1 MTTNH
6 THRILPLLAAI
17 AMLAAFGATTV
28 HAAPL
33 PNKFVLSSSFGW
45 DVNQT
50 TGGDIC
56 TVASK
61 NTCQLFGKES
71 SEPGGFNYSKSVAVD
86 NDPASAYYGDV
97 YVADGDNQR
106 VQVLAPTGA
115 FVSMFGWDVNK
126 TEDETPGVT
135 QAEKNICT
143 AESND
148 TCGAGVVGGAPG
160 QIDDGLSIAVDA
172 NSGNVYL
179 LEQVVG
185 EPGGETAV
193 GYRVQA
199 FTAAGAWLLEIGS
212 DVNETAE
219 TNVCT
224 EREVE
229 EAGVKC
235 GGPTLIPIRAGASST
250 EHGAFNPS
258 YGGNL
263 LAVGGPEG
271 LLYVGDEDRVQEFN
285 AETGEWKGEIPLT
298 SISSAPGSRVVALA
312 VDETGDVYLAYRIGG
327 GPTNLIRQFNP
338 SGVQVSDFEVEDLY
352 SHMLALD
359 PYGRL
364 AVDTSLYSSTGAKI
378 SEFAFAGEHQG
389 LAFAASDELYVA
401 GGSTREVEAYV
412 SALFPEPATCPASQV
427 TATSAVLCG
436 AINANGVKSRG
447 VFSFGPPAGARTP
460 VAFEGE
466 GTTPE
471 AVAWHLSGLVP
482 NETYGYEMTAE
493 AEVAG
498 EEATG
503 SGAQVTFHTLTPRPE
518 VPGAPSV
525 SDVTSAFALL
535 SAQVNPEHAP
545 TRYHFEYGP
554 CPVLEGCGAV
564 ASTPDQESSVY
575 GTTGAIQEVVG
586 LQPQS
591 TYSYRLL
598 ADNAHEEAGGVKQG
612 GETVGQEGHFTT
624 GALPVPAAQTGA
636 ASAVGATS
644 AVIAGLADPDGQSA
658 VYAFELGVYQGSGT
672 RYGIV
677 FSGLAGASVVP
688 VSESYA
694 LTGLQSGTTYAYRI
708 VVKSGY
714 GEATGATMTFTTEG
728 LPAVLAAPVSLAQ
741 LSVPSIAF
749 PTLATGGGKPVS
761 RKAKSRCGSAGAKS
775 PRCPRSKPR
784 ARRKPKHGQANRR
797 GPAGSG
803 AGGGRAGHDHQTHG

>member
-1 MTTNH
+1 MTTSY
-6 THRILPLLAAI
+6 TKSILPLLAVV
-17 AMLAAFGATTV
+17 AMLGAFGATTA

-33 PNKFVLSSSFGW
+33 PSKFVLSSSFGW
-45 DVNQT
+45 DVNET

-56 TVASK
+56 TVVSK

-71 SEPGGFNYSKSVAVD
+71 SEPGGFNYASSVAVD
-86 NDPASAYYGDV
+86 NDPASVYYGDV
-97 YVADGDNQR
+97 YVADGDNRR

-126 TEDETPGVT
+126 TEDETPGAT
-135 QAEKNICT
+135 QAEKNVCT

-148 TCGAGVVGGAPG
+148 TCGAGVVGGVPG
-160 QIDDGLSIAVDA
+160 QIAGGLSIAVDA

-212 DVNETAE
+212 DVNETKK

-235 GGPTLIPIRAGASST
+235 GGPTLIPVRVSAVST
-250 EHGAFNPS
+250 GHGAFNPGF
-258 YGGNL
+258 GGNL
-263 LAVGGPEG
+263 LAVGGPED

-285 AETGEWKGEIPLT
+285 TETGEWKNEIPLT
-298 SISSAPGSRVVALA
+298 SVSSALGSRVVALA
-312 VDETGDVYLAYRIGG
+312 VDETGDVYLAYSIGG
-327 GPTNLIRQFNP
+327 GPTNLIRKFDP
-338 SGVQVSDFEVEDLY
+338 SGVQVSDFEVEDRY

-359 PYGRL
+359 TYGRL

-378 SEFAFAGEHQG
+378 SEFAFAGEHRG

-401 GGSTREVEAYV
+401 GGSAREVEAYAPV
-412 SALFPEPATCPASQV
+412 LFPEPATCAASEV

-447 VFSFGPPAGARTP
+447 IFNFAPPAGAQTP

-466 GTTPE
+466 GITPE

-503 SGAQVTFHTLTPRPE
+503 SGEQVAFHTPTPRPE

-554 CPVLEGCGAV
+554 CPALKGCSAV
-564 ASTPDQESSVY
+564 ASTPNQESSVY

-586 LQPQS
+586 LQPLG
-591 TYSYRLL
+591 TYSYRLV
-598 ADNAHEEAGGVKQG
+598 ANNTHEEAGVKQG

-636 ASAVGATS
+636 ASTVGATS
-644 AVIAGLADPDGQSA
+644 AVILGLADPDGQPA
-658 VYAFELGVYQGSGT
+658 VYTFELGVYQGSST
-672 RYGIV
+672 RYGV
-677 FSGLAGASVVP
+677 AFSGLAGASVVP
-688 VSESYA
+688 VAESYA

-714 GEATGATMTFTTEG
+714 GEATGATMTFTTAG
-728 LPAVLAAPVSLAQ
+728 LPAVLAVPVSLAQ
-741 LSVPSIAF
+741 LPVPSIAF
-749 PTLATGGGKPVS
+749 PTLTTGTGKPVT
-761 RKAKSRCGSAGAKS
+761 RKAKSKCGSASAKS
-775 PRCPRSKPR
+775 GRCPKSKPR
-784 ARRKPKHGQANRR
+784 ARRKPKHGQASRR
-797 GPAGSG
+797 GRGGSG
-803 AGGGRAGHDHQTHG
+803 AGGGSAGHDHQTHG